1 MTDRAIKE
9 VGLIIIV
16 SMEIVRLDNLE
27 IRWRVREM
35 NPRYFIFLSNSPT
48 LGLK

>member
-1 MTDRAIKE
+1 MAGRIIKE
-9 VGLIIIV
+9 VGLIIV
-16 SMEIVRLDNLE
+16 SMEIVRLDDLE

-35 NPRYFIFLSNSPT
+35 YPHYFIFLSNSPT

>member
-1 MTDRAIKE
+1 MTDRTIRE
-9 VGLIIIV
+9 VGLIIV

-35 NPRYFIFLSNSPT
+35 SPHYFIFLSNSPT